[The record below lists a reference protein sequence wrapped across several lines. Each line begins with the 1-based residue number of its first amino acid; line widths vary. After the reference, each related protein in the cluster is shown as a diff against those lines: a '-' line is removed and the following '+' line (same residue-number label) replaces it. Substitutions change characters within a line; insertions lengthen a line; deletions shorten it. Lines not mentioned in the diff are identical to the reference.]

1 MIISEDQ
8 VLNDMTYRKMKKQ
21 LETQFLGK
29 YAVITDGKFI
39 GAEDSLEN
47 AWTLAS
53 PFKTALITKITKKPM
68 RAKILGS
75 SLRMAMDT

>member
-29 YAVITDGKFI
+29 YAVIAGGKLI

-47 AWTLAS
+47 AWALAF
-53 PFKTALITKITKKPM
+53 PFKTALVTRMTKKPF
-68 RAKILGS
+68 RSKILGS
-75 SLRMAMDT
+75 SLLWT